1 MLKKWQLVIE
11 KDLEILMFLEIFA
24 TEISI
29 NTILSTQLF
38 REGGE
43 TWKRQGVN
51 LLN

>member
-1 MLKKWQLVIE
+1 MVIE
-11 KDLEILMFLEIFA
+11 KDLEILMFLKILA

-29 NTILSTQLF
+29 NTILGTQLF
-38 REGGE
+38 RKGGE